1 MYILKGDMII
11 MTNKEQYDKL
21 FITNFKLKKEE
32 LPGLKYRSI
41 KLWDSMG
48 HMALMEDMEDT
59 FDISIDTPD
68 VLSFSSYEKGMDIL
82 RKYGVDI

>member
-1 MYILKGDMII
+1 
-11 MTNKEQYDKL
+11 MTNKEIYIKL
-21 FITNFKLKKEE
+21 FVTNFKLKPEE

-41 KLWDSMG
+41 KAWDSLG
-48 HMALMEDMEDT
+48 HMTLMEDMEES

-68 VLSFSSYEKGMDIL
+68 VLAFSSFEKGMDIL

>member
-1 MYILKGDMII
+1 MR
-11 MTNKEQYDKL
+11 
-21 FITNFKLKKEE
+21 NFKLTKDQ

-41 KLWDSMG
+41 KIWDSMG
-48 HMALMEDMEDT
+48 HMNLLEDMEDA
-59 FDISIDTPD
+59 FISIDTPD

>member
-48 HMALMEDMEDT
+48 HMALIEDMEDT

>member
-1 MYILKGDMII
+1 MRIYYFSCLPKGEHII
-11 MTNKEQYDKL
+11 
-21 FITNFKLKKEE
+21 
-32 LPGLKYRSI
+32 KYRSI

-48 HMALMEDMEDT
+48 HMTLMEEMEDT

-68 VLSFSSYEKGMDIL
+68 VLAFSSYEKGMDIL

>member
-1 MYILKGDMII
+1 
-11 MTNKEQYDKL
+11 MTNMETYKKL
-21 FITNFKLKKEE
+21 FMSNFKLTEDQ

-48 HMALMEDMEDT
+48 HMTLMEEMEDA
-59 FDISIDTPD
+59 FDITMDTPD
-68 VLSFSSYEKGMDIL
+68 VLDFSSYEKGMVIL

>member
-1 MYILKGDMII
+1 
-11 MTNKEQYDKL
+11 MTNLETYDKL
-21 FITNFKLKKEE
+21 FMRNFKLKKEQ

-41 KLWDSMG
+41 KIWDSMG
-48 HMALMEDMEDT
+48 HMNLMEDMEDA

-68 VLSFSSYEKGMDIL
+68 VLAFSSYEKGMEIL

>member
-1 MYILKGDMII
+1 MTNLETYKKIFMTILKV
-11 MTNKEQYDKL
+11 TEN
-21 FITNFKLKKEE
+21 E

-41 KLWDSMG
+41 KTWDSLG
-48 HMALMEDMEDT
+48 HMTLMEDIEEA

-68 VLSFSSYEKGMDIL
+68 VLAFSSFEKGLDIL

>member
-1 MYILKGDMII
+1 
-11 MTNKEQYDKL
+11 MTNLEKYDKL
-21 FITNFKLKKEE
+21 FITNFKWTKDQ
-32 LPGLKYRSI
+32 LPGLKDRSI

-48 HMALMEDMEDT
+48 HMTLMEDMEDT

-68 VLSFSSYEKGMDIL
+68 VLAFSSYEKGMDIL

>member
-1 MYILKGDMII
+1 
-11 MTNKEQYDKL
+11 MTTRETYDKL
-21 FITNFKLKKEE
+21 FMTNFKLKKEE
-32 LPGLKYRSI
+32 LPGLKYRGI

-48 HMALMEDMEDT
+48 HMTLMEDMEDA

-68 VLSFSSYEKGMDIL
+68 VLAFSSYEKGLDIL

>member
-32 LPGLKYRSI
+32 LPGLKYRSN

>member
-1 MYILKGDMII
+1 MR
-11 MTNKEQYDKL
+11 
-21 FITNFKLKKEE
+21 NFKLTKDQ

-41 KLWDSMG
+41 KIWDSMG
-48 HMALMEDMEDT
+48 HMNLMEDMEDA

-82 RKYGVDI
+82 RKYGVDIWLLL

>member
-1 MYILKGDMII
+1 MR
-11 MTNKEQYDKL
+11 
-21 FITNFKLKKEE
+21 NFKLTKDQ

-41 KLWDSMG
+41 KIWDSMG
-48 HMALMEDMEDT
+48 HMNLMEDMEDA
-59 FDISIDTPD
+59 FISIDTPD